1 MNHAVTRIL
10 CWMAMAIVVL
20 GSAGCGD
27 EAGRLN
33 KKARK
38 AFMAAHQEEAVRLFN
53 RALTLDPGNL
63 TAHFYLGWIYEMQ
76 GRVDEGITEFRKA
89 IEAHP
94 NHEGSYVHLGGLYLA
109 KGMLDEAIEA
119 FNKAVILNPDAA
131 IAHYKLGIAYRR
143 KGNTAEAAGAF
154 FDAGLLSVIKDNK
167 DLAVNAY
174 INLKEMGNLQLA
186 GELQGVLS
194 PWFDPATEAIKPSAG
209 GRVQE

>member
-20 GSAGCGD
+20 GGAGCGD

-89 IEAHP
+89 LETSP
-94 NHEGSYVHLGGLYLA
+94 NHEGSHLHLGGLYLT
-109 KGMLDEAIEA
+109 KGMLDEAIETL
-119 FNKAVILNPDAA
+119 NKAVILNPEAA
-131 IAHYKLGIAYRR
+131 NAHYKLGIAYRR
-143 KGNTAEAAGAF
+143 NGNTAEASGAF
-154 FDAGLLSVIKDNK
+154 FDAGLLAVVTDNK

-174 INLKEMGNLQLA
+174 TNLKEMGNLQLA

-194 PWFDPATEAIKPSAG
+194 PWFDPATEAVARLK
-209 GRVQE
+209 

>member
-1 MNHAVTRIL
+1 MNHAVIRIL

-38 AFMAAHQEEAVRLFN
+38 AFMAADQEEAVRLFN

-94 NHEGSYVHLGGLYLA
+94 NHDGSYVHLGGLYLA

-131 IAHYKLGIAYRR
+131 NAHYNLGIAYRR

-154 FDAGLLSVIKDNK
+154 FDAGLLSVVKDNK

-186 GELQGVLS
+186 GELQGVLG

>member
-1 MNHAVTRIL
+1 MHNAVTRIL
-10 CWMAMAIVVL
+10 CWMAMAIVFL
-20 GSAGCGD
+20 GSAGCRD
-27 EAGRLN
+27 DAGRLN

-38 AFMAAHQEEAVRLFN
+38 AFMAADQEEAVRLFN

-63 TAHFYLGWIYEMQ
+63 TAHLYLGWIYEMQ

-94 NHEGSYVHLGGLYLA
+94 NHDGSYFHLGGLYLA

-119 FNKAVILNPDAA
+119 LNKAVILNPDAA
-131 IAHYKLGIAYRR
+131 NAHYQLGIAYRR
-143 KGNTAEAAGAF
+143 KGNTADAAGAF
-154 FDAGLLSVIKDNK
+154 FDAGLLSVVKDNK
-167 DLAVNAY
+167 DLAADAQ
-174 INLKEMGNLQLA
+174 INLKEMGHLQLA

-194 PWFDPATEAIKPSAG
+194 SWFDPATEAIKPSAG